1 MTNQQIYTSLRNKG
15 FRAVLLDN
23 QNFVMVLPFKN
34 RNINSVEV
42 ADALDIDSELCIR
55 EGETVLVY
63 GVDS

>member
-1 MTNQQIYTSLRNKG
+1 MTNQQILAILREKG
-15 FRAVLLDN
+15 FRATITIR
-23 QNFVMVLPFKN
+23 QFVMVLPFKN
-34 RNINSVEV
+34 RNISSMEV